1 VTASSPA
8 VQPPS
13 RQSRSTVVT
22 FLGAVVRPLGS
33 WMPIAGT
40 VDLLTQAGLD
50 APSVRTAVHRL
61 KGNGW
66 LQSEAREGARGYAL
80 TTTAIETLAAGDEVI
95 WHART
100 PADVADGWC
109 IVHFGVP
116 ESMRAKRH
124 QLRAHLSSLGFGNVG
139 TALWIAPAR
148 MRTAA
153 ERAVTELGLE
163 AHTAVFVGEYH
174 GTQDLTGLLYGS
186 WDLTAIDDGYRDFVT
201 AAHPVFHAYDIPT
214 TIFVVSDFLD
224 GARWLPHD
232 VVRYALAHTAR
243 KAPAVDVSAFNE
255 RLKGRPHAERDAAI
269 AALVRELEV
278 DIPSRPPEEYA
289 PMTWDDAR
297 GIVREGVEIGVHTK
311 THAILSQVT
320 DAARLLEEILTPR
333 ARIEAELGRP
343 ALHFCYPNG
352 RSQDFT
358 AATIDLLKTSGFA
371 TAVTTERGIN
381 FADAA
386 PFQLRRLGV
395 EPNNPMPYFAELL
408 AGVRAQ

>member
-1 VTASSPA
+1 MTVGTPA
-8 VQPPS
+8 VPPRQPPS

-40 VDLLTQAGLD
+40 VDLLAQAGVD
-50 APSVRTAVHRL
+50 APSVRIAVHRL

-80 TTTAIETLAAGDEVI
+80 TTTALETLAAGDEVI

-100 PADVADGWC
+100 PADVTDGWC

-163 AHTAVFVGEYH
+163 AHTAIFVGEYH

-186 WDLTAIDDGYRDFVT
+186 WDLRPSTTAIATSWPSTVPRPTVRSATDQIPRAPSRRTSPCSTVARLPFRDPGLPAEVLAPEWHGPQAT
-201 AAHPVFHAYDIPT
+201 EVF
-214 TIFVVSDFLD
+214 
-224 GARWLPHD
+224 
-232 VVRYALAHTAR
+232 
-243 KAPAVDVSAFNE
+243 E
-255 RLKGRPHAERDAAI
+255 RLVV
-269 AALVRELEV
+269 AL
-278 DIPSRPPEEYA
+278 EEPA
-289 PMTWDDAR
+289 L
-297 GIVREGVEIGVHTK
+297 
-311 THAILSQVT
+311 THA
-320 DAARLLEEILTPR
+320 R
-333 ARIEAELGRP
+333 AHWP
-343 ALHFCYPNG
+343 
-352 RSQDFT
+352 S
-358 AATIDLLKTSGFA
+358 
-371 TAVTTERGIN
+371 
-381 FADAA
+381 
-386 PFQLRRLGV
+386 
-395 EPNNPMPYFAELL
+395 
-408 AGVRAQ
+408 